1 MGCVITFQIPGKDVL
16 RIETDLS
23 ADAFSDVDKSKFKN
37 AEHFKDA
44 FGNEYQ
50 GKDGKLDEW
59 DLYAELLISN
69 AKQNEYES
77 ILNAIRSDKTLT
89 YTDDNI
95 VPNRTARQLEDEFGL
110 TLAEGTPDILLV
122 ENGAIHQPY
131 IKAIPIKGIEG
142 VPRYQYVVA
151 KNQVRQ
157 FAAFSKALWGVQKLI
172 KEGYAPGD
180 FNNPENPYYDLHLN
194 ELKEDIKSSFNY
206 IQGTA
211 KVSAETRIIDHLKS
225 KEKSIKREK
234 NELEI
239 ETIPDLKEKEI
250 KYATQ
255 NHKEGSQA
263 YTEWIGK
270 VQKNKEKIQK
280 AKDDIL
286 NYEEQLKAINLTL
299 IKMGEREGNAD
310 EIDETWLYSDETISR
325 LKREAEDRVNSKL
338 GKRLEGNII
347 EILNDY
353 IHNRELYELALAPE
367 TIREI
372 DITLNK
378 ISQGFDKR
386 DTGDKTANAIGALIE
401 KTRKKKNGKWETE
414 FTISAKDIFQQLV
427 NKGEIKGKTSFKDF
441 EGGVEGIKK
450 ILQEKFLDKQDYY
463 ELAGVNKDT
472 FRLKVAAVPTIYN
485 EAKFGNVQTFMLQ
498 MQDET
503 NYKARYKGYYIYN
516 IVEKD
521 AGGTIIKNNWYF
533 SDRMLN
539 EYSNPRPYGS
549 IEEVKGTIDKI
560 TPKQSLRK
568 NKFYIPRD
576 EGLHTLSL
584 PYKMN
589 IRKGEVITF
598 IDCEP
603 GPYLT
608 EMTSEAFN
616 TWFDTVFA
624 SLGIYFKDDYLDSVE
639 KKALFYSHYGY
650 LQDSNLVT
658 EEIQD
663 EVIKFVNTEFKKELC
678 FYALDDSYQ
687 DFRDYKV
694 NGIVLPVS
702 EIKEKKVSDKVTMF
716 NPDQVTLSAMVQA
729 LNDGGIRTVILS
741 QEEFNQM
748 LQASGLDPAK
758 HTDAKGAYDQ
768 GIIYIN
774 REKATADTPAHELTH
789 VLLGILKANNEIMY
803 NAILNNVAETQ
814 EGKAKAEQMKQ
825 SYSELDPNSMKF
837 KEEVVADLYAEY
849 LVGKSTKTLA
859 DYFTLAENNIG
870 QTSIFDGGKFEIN
883 SGDTIG
889 DIFKKFSKQVRY
901 GQKNVGF
908 GLPIAKEG
916 EVISL
921 KTAENLIQELSKM
934 EEQKLKD
941 KQIEIHCNK

>member
-95 VPNRTARQLEDEFGL
+95 VPNRTARQLEDDLGL

-206 IQGTA
+206 TQDTA
-211 KVSAETRIIDHLKS
+211 KVSANARIIDHLKS
-225 KEKSIKREK
+225 KERSIRKERDKLKQDTLPTLMGKARDYPTEKHRES
-234 NELEI
+234 
-239 ETIPDLKEKEI
+239 
-250 KYATQ
+250 
-255 NHKEGSQA
+255 SQA
-263 YTEWIGK
+263 YTEWQGRI
-270 VQKNKEKIQK
+270 QKNEEKIQQTND
-280 AKDDIL
+280 AI
-286 NYEEQLKAINLTL
+286 NEYEEQLKAINLTL
-299 IKMGEREGNAD
+299 IKMGEREGNVD
-310 EIDETWLYSDETISR
+310 EIDDAQLYSDQTISR

-338 GKRLEGNII
+338 GKKLEGNII

-353 IHNRELYELALAPE
+353 IHNRELYELALALE

-427 NKGEIKGKTSFKDF
+427 NKGEIKGNTSFKDF

-450 ILQEKFLDKQDYY
+450 ILQEKFLDKQNYY

-472 FRLKVAAVPTIYN
+472 FRLKVAAIPTIYD
-485 EAKFGNVQTFMLQ
+485 EAKFGNVQTFML
-498 MQDET
+498 
-503 NYKARYKGYYIYN
+503 NYGTRYNSRYKGYYIYN
-516 IVEKD
+516 LVERD
-521 AGGTIIKNNWYF
+521 AGGTIIKNDWYF

-549 IEEVKGTIDKI
+549 IEEVKGIIDKI

-589 IRKGEVITF
+589 IRKGEIITF
-598 IDCEP
+598 INCEP

-608 EMTSEAFN
+608 DMTSEEFN
-616 TWFDTVFA
+616 TWFDTVFS
-624 SLGIYFKDDYLDSVE
+624 SLGNSFVNNHLDSIE
-639 KKALFYSHYGY
+639 KKALFYSHFGY
-650 LQDSNLVT
+650 
-658 EEIQD
+658 IQD
-663 EVIKFVNTEFKKELC
+663 NSKVNENIKNEIFNFVTNELKNELC

-694 NGIVLPVS
+694 NGILLPVS
-702 EIKEKKVSDKVTMF
+702 EIKEKRVSDEKVMF

-729 LNDGGIRTVILS
+729 LNDGGVRTMLLS
-741 QEEFNQM
+741 QEEFDKV
-748 LQASGLDPAK
+748 LQNLGLNPKD
-758 HTDAKGAYDQ
+758 HTNAKGAYDQ

-789 VLLGILKANNEIMY
+789 VLLGILKANNETVY
-803 NAILNNVAETQ
+803 NAILNSVVETQ
-814 EGKAKAEQMKQ
+814 EGKTKAEQMKQ
-825 SYSELDPNSMKF
+825 SYSELDPMKF

-870 QTSIFDGGKFEIN
+870 QTSIFDGGEFEIN

-908 GLPIAKEG
+908 GLPIARDNAA
-916 EVISL
+916 ISL
-921 KTAENLIQELSKM
+921 NAAENLIQGLGKM
-934 EEQKLKD
+934 DEKKLEE
-941 KQIEIHCNK
+941 KQIEIDCKK